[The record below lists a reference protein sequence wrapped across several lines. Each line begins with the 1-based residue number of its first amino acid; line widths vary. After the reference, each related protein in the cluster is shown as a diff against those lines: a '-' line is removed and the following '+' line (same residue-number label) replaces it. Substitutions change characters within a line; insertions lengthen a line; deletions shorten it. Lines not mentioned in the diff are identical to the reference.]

1 MRPADCTAVKRL
13 RGEQA
18 ASSLRVHKH
27 HSGMGA
33 PGSTGMEERMEESYI
48 EGAANRDGPESCA
61 GFREGVGEA
70 LTRERIG

>member
-1 MRPADCTAVKRL
+1 
-13 RGEQA
+13 
-18 ASSLRVHKH
+18 
-27 HSGMGA
+27 MGA

-48 EGAANRDGPESCA
+48 EGVANRDGPESCA